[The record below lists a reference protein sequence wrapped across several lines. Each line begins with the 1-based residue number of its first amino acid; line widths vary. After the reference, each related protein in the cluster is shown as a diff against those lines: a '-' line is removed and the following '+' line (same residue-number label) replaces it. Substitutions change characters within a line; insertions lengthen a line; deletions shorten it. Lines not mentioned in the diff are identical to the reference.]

1 MKNIAIKIFS
11 LMLLLSLSLSP
22 VMAKTPAAGT
32 MPEVQSPSRPEP
44 EKVPDEILKEFENG
58 MPIEEFLMK
67 NKGPIPNALMEYAN
81 LPVTVIVQLEQ
92 PSLISYIKES
102 GGSDRASQQKYVSQL
117 DAAQKALKDQIS
129 SKSADAIFMGS
140 YTKVLN
146 GFMAR
151 MPFKDLNTV
160 REMPGV
166 RSVTKA
172 PEHKMN
178 LANSVPLIKADESG
192 V

>member
-81 LPVTVIVQLEQ
+81 LPITVIVQLEQ
-92 PSLISYIKES
+92 PSLISYIL
-102 GGSDRASQQKYVSQL
+102 V
-117 DAAQKALKDQIS
+117 I
-129 SKSADAIFMGS
+129 
-140 YTKVLN
+140 
-146 GFMAR
+146 
-151 MPFKDLNTV
+151 
-160 REMPGV
+160 
-166 RSVTKA
+166 
-172 PEHKMN
+172 
-178 LANSVPLIKADESG
+178 
-192 V
+192 